1 MLGFTVIPRSWAPS
15 LHALLRAMTGLLL
28 LDHGTGKILGFP
40 DLSAAKAMMGS
51 LFYVTGAIELV
62 GGALLLVGLLTRPTA
77 FILSGFTAFAYFM
90 GHFPKGFFP
99 ALNGGDAAILFCFV
113 CLYLAAAG
121 PGPYA
126 IDKA

>member
-15 LHALLRAMTGLLL
+15 LHALMRAITGLLL

-40 DLSAAKAMMGS
+40 DLSAAKAFLGP

-90 GHFPKGFFP
+90 GHFPKSFFP
-99 ALNGGDAAILFCFV
+99 AVNGGDAAILFCFV

-126 IDKA
+126 VDKA